1 MNGINKKLKKLL
13 NLLQRNSKSVLY
25 IEKNINKKCLRD
37 LKSLPKQ
44 KQ

>member
-25 IEKNINKKCLRD
+25 TENNINKKCLRD